1 MTKNEKLLNAYKKIS
16 DFILDNYSI
25 YWSEYGIV
33 LSKVYVEDI
42 SKLNYILGRMDN
54 YLSDKSDF
62 NNFKLTLNW
71 FENELNE
78 RGYDLEEFKSY
89 IESNFPEL
97 DLPQEI
103 ENEDILSPD
112 IDIKQLSDINFNVY
126 GYFIKNGIKLL
137 FDINDE
143 NYAKI
148 FNTNTGE
155 ITEWLNIEEV
165 DLFEEHENDLEREII
180 KVIDPNGYN
189 IPLQDLIVVE

>member
-25 YWSEYGIV
+25 YWLESGIF

-112 IDIKQLSDINFNVY
+112 IDLKQLSDINFNVY